1 MPDYEYE
8 ALDSS
13 GKLMTGTSSHPNEAF
28 ARAKRERLGLRPT
41 KLFVKPGSVQET
53 KQRTFLDAVIQGIV
67 GSLFGYGKFGKSVLS
82 LFGIA
87 KFGGR
92 GHYTSRSSYNDSHR
106 GGGSCG
112 GGCGGGGCG
121 GGG

>member
-1 MPDYEYE
+1 MLVTPSGMVIEVRPMQFQKV
-8 ALDSS
+8 SS
-13 GKLMTGTSSHPNEAF
+13 PMLVTVSGMVSEV
-28 ARAKRERLGLRPT
+28 RL
-41 KLFVKPGSVQET
+41 

-67 GSLFGYGKFGKSVLS
+67 ESLFGYGKFGKSVLS

-106 GGGSCG
+106 RGGSCGSSCG
-112 GGCGGGGCG
+112 GGCGVGD
-121 GGG
+121 